1 MFTRQD
7 KFVDMYIFI
16 STVVPCMC
24 KPCVGG
30 PASYYALV
38 VV

>member
-7 KFVDMYIFI
+7 KFVDMYIFN

-24 KPCVGG
+24 KPRVGG
-30 PASYYALV
+30 PALYALV